1 MKKTLLVLTA
11 VLMMAS
17 TVFAQELKMPVK
29 KHQGKVAVSSLNLNR
44 AANNAS
50 ASKSTINVVCSE
62 MEITD
67 FTAESGYG
75 DWYVEMATADGSYV
89 IYFDILTTSLVPGTT
104 YVLTDMDADY
114 TIMVDY
120 INQQY
125 VTPTAASFTLTVD
138 GDGLQ
143 HVVASISGDD
153 GNTYN
158 ITYDEQPVP
167 TEATDTIDMVMTTNI
182 EIVDATATQ
191 SVFQFVGEN
200 ATNLVYA
207 AFYSNQIPGTYTND
221 DIYLDYTA
229 IYDINTELEVSR
241 VVSGDAV
248 VTATT
253 DGYQF
258 EAYYLCMDAHCYH
271 VSMTYTIPVA
281 EDTTDIVIVGAE
293 LADYTASMGVF
304 QFMGEN
310 ANYAV
315 YATFYGDQIPGTY
328 TTDDVYGPDQN
339 TTIVDMAT
347 MEPVANIYSV
357 DATVSAT
364 NNGYVLDGYFLFTNN
379 HCYHVNMTYETP
391 VAEDTIELVIPTSEL
406 EDYSDYDGS
415 YLFFGTTADQQYA
428 AQITYFA
435 NQITGSFTFD
445 DFDAS
450 YTFIAEG
457 QSHKTVFDGNLN
469 VTATANGYHLDA
481 YLLCTD
487 NHCYHVNM
495 DYYTSGINDVN
506 DVKVAVYP
514 NPATEKINVV
524 ADGVQEINVIDANG
538 RTVMTSAQAGSI
550 DVSALANGIYMV
562 RTITNNG
569 VNVQRIVKK

>member
-29 KHQGKVAVSSLNLNR
+29 KQQGKVAVSSLNLNR

-50 ASKSTINVVCSE
+50 ASKSTINVVCNE

-104 YVLTDMDADY
+104 YTYTDMDANY

-125 VTPTAASFTLTVD
+125 VTPTAASFTLTV
-138 GDGLQ
+138 GADGLQ

-248 VTATT
+248 ITATT

-271 VSMTYTIPVA
+271 VSMTYVPPVA
-281 EDTTDIVIVGAE
+281 TDTIDIVITDGVELNDLTAVMGA
-293 LADYTASMGVF
+293 F
-304 QFMGEN
+304 QFMG
-310 ANYAV
+310 ANEEYGV
-315 YATFYGDQIPGTY
+315 SATFYGSQVPGTY
-328 TTDDVYGPDQN
+328 TTDDIYADYTAIYDPYTGQDVSTVYSGDAEVTA
-339 TTIVDMAT
+339 TT
-347 MEPVANIYSV
+347 
-357 DATVSAT
+357 
-364 NNGYVLDGYFLFTNN
+364 DGYQLEAYYLCTDN
-379 HCYHVNMTYETP
+379 HCYHVSMTYTIP
-391 VAEDTIELVIPTSEL
+391 VAEDTIELVIPTSEF

-457 QSHKTVFDGNLN
+457 QSQKTVFDGNLN